1 MLGGGERG
9 DEQGRQPL
17 RGRLDGSS
25 TEMFAEVGARAHEK
39 GQEP

>member
-17 RGRLDGSS
+17 RGRLDGSG